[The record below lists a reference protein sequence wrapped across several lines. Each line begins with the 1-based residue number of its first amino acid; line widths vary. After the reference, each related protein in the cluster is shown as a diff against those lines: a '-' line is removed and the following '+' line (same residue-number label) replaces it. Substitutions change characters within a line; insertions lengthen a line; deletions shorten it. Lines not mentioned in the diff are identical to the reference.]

1 MSTTLDRDVAMGYAA
16 GDGSRM
22 GLVLE
27 VRQGAAAGQ
36 KSPPRDQE
44 LRLAWWRSSDCRLG
58 VPAPNLRFTCHFTP
72 PGMVNRGANIS
83 WLSQYTH
90 EAETLFGPLTGIEVL
105 DTRIDGSVVEIIC
118 DFSINLTALTLE
130 QVLGK
135 RRTLID
141 QMAEQQVEVVRRRLE
156 VRRAP
161 LQLLSSCYSP
171 LTFCYTFL
179 PFDTTPCRC
188 TVWRRRALR
197 GSGRRWRRRE
207 RTTPSGTMT
216 TPTSCW
222 PSRACSAPSG
232 WRSGS

>member
-44 LRLAWWRSSDCRLG
+44 LRLVALLRLPPRSA
-58 VPAPNLRFTCHFTP
+58 APNLRFTWHFTP

-83 WLSQYTH
+83 WLSQYAH

-197 GSGRRWRRRE
+197 G
-207 RTTPSGTMT
+207 
-216 TPTSCW
+216 
-222 PSRACSAPSG
+222 
-232 WRSGS
+232 